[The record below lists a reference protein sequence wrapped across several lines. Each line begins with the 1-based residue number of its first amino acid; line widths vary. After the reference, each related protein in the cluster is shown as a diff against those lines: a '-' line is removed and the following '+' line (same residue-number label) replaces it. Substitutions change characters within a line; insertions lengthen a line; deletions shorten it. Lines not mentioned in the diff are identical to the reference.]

1 MLGVGG
7 DLQMLFS
14 HSITTGWVV
23 GTLKPI
29 CCNKKNWTVFCSR
42 WGQKHLPRGPLPSRL
57 SHLVKLALIFISF
70 DDKTQSRF
78 LSVCNR
84 SRSKT
89 SSSSIDLM
97 KSIICNRYWKLIYYW
112 REFLFIDGNTATLF
126 LRGTFHVTSESY
138 DNKLIKARGQRQRKL
153 FQL

>member
-1 MLGVGG
+1 M
-7 DLQMLFS
+7 
-14 HSITTGWVV
+14 
-23 GTLKPI
+23 
-29 CCNKKNWTVFCSR
+29 
-42 WGQKHLPRGPLPSRL
+42 
-57 SHLVKLALIFISF
+57 KLALIFISF

-138 DNKLIKARGQRQRKL
+138 DNKKIDLSQRTEAGEVISTLNFRARKYYECSVVSSAGDIR
-153 FQL
+153 